1 MNFIGYILFNTLIIL
16 VFRINA
22 KYSCYSRNDD
32 HITVEGRLRCGD
44 PPMSTRA
51 IEIRKRKRHIVNI
64 IHNSAW
70 VIENLVVVSG
80 LLLQFFALK
89 EDRYLSEC
97 VHDTL
102 GLLFTRVLVPF
113 TYLYS
118 DHQIKIIILE
128 EGWFRATMTALR
140 FKKHSAI
147 QPVGNPRTN

>member
-1 MNFIGYILFNTLIIL
+1 M

-22 KYSCYSRNDD
+22 KYSFHSRNDD